1 MSYSIHLSLFL
12 KKSSQHSVLKS
23 QIYYHDMF
31 PQRNRNYEAFS
42 TKKNYHQNQKMCH
55 LTIFQLCP
63 ILLAKI
69 ISLVSQHNFSFAIY
83 FLLKYSWFLSP
94 RSRTGA
100 MDGWCPKAR
109 RKLSS
114 KIIGRG
120 KESQVI
126 LCVKQGD
133 LLHTDGILIHVS
145 LAAQETLMT
154 WFYDYDYTAAFL
166 ITTIFQ
172 IPSLPSPLLSNTLL
186 SCRQSME
193 TFVIMD

>member
-31 PQRNRNYEAFS
+31 PQRNRN
-42 TKKNYHQNQKMCH
+42 C
-55 LTIFQLCP
+55 
-63 ILLAKI
+63 
-69 ISLVSQHNFSFAIY
+69 FSFAIY

-186 SCRQSME
+186 FCRQSME